1 MILEVGFMQGKYP
14 LFEENRILKKEAL
27 IAMRDYSYDQMR
39 LTWQD
44 YSSGILTGC
53 SIRVEG
59 AELVISPGIIK
70 YDGKILLLSE
80 PERIPYKA
88 TDCTQYL
95 KARMELCDPSPEF
108 ITWRIT
114 FGLELSGEC
123 MENEIEFCRFH
134 LRQGAA
140 LRGQYKDFFDLET
153 EYDTVNLLDAA
164 WGGKGGKALSP
175 SVTRFFAE
183 EILQAPGKKAE
194 DTAFAY
200 TCLNQS
206 DAVAPAI
213 LKHYV
218 NDREAGSGRRK
229 ETNKDIY
236 RGMCTIL
243 RMAQSGKMR
252 VDAPGKER
260 RKILID

>member
-1 MILEVGFMQGKYP
+1 MQGRYP

-27 IAMRDYSYDQMR
+27 IAIRDYSYDQMG

-44 YSSGILTGC
+44 FSFGILSGC
-53 SIRVEG
+53 SILVEG

-70 YDGKILLLSE
+70 YDEKILLLPE
-80 PERIPYKA
+80 PERIPYQA
-88 TDCTQYL
+88 TDCIQYL
-95 KARMELCDPSPEF
+95 KARIELCDPSPEF
-108 ITWRIT
+108 ITYQIS
-114 FGLELSGEC
+114 FGLALSEEC

-153 EYDTVNLLDAA
+153 EYDTINLLYAG
-164 WGGKGGKALSP
+164 WGGKGGNSLSP
-175 SVTRFFAE
+175 FVTQFYAE
-183 EILQAPGKKAE
+183 EILQASGKKTE
-194 DTAFAY
+194 DIAFAY

-206 DAVAPAI
+206 NAVAPAI

-218 NDREAGSGRRK
+218 NDREPGSGRRK

-243 RMAQSGKMR
+243 RTAQSGKIQ
-252 VDAPGKER
+252 VDAPRNER

>member
-1 MILEVGFMQGKYP
+1 MLGKYP

-27 IAMRDYSYDQMR
+27 IAIRDYSYDQMR

-53 SIRVEG
+53 SLRVEG

-70 YDGKILLLSE
+70 YEEKILLLPE
-80 PERIPYKA
+80 PERIPYQA
-88 TDCTQYL
+88 TDCMQYL
-95 KARMELCDPSPEF
+95 KARIELCDPSPEF
-108 ITWRIT
+108 ITYRIT
-114 FGLELSGEC
+114 FVLVQYEEC
-123 MENEIEFCRFH
+123 MENEMEFCRFH

-140 LRGQYKDFFDLET
+140 LRGQYRDFFDLET
-153 EYDTVNLLDAA
+153 EYDTVNLLYAT
-164 WGGKGGKALSP
+164 WGGQGGKGLSP
-175 SVTRFFAE
+175 YVTQFFAE

-194 DTAFAY
+194 DIAFAY

-206 DAVAPAI
+206 AAVAPAI

-218 NDREAGSGRRK
+218 NDRETGSSRRK
-229 ETNKDIY
+229 ETNGELY
-236 RGMCTIL
+236 RGLYTIL
-243 RMAQSGKMR
+243 KTAQSGKAR
-252 VDAPGKER
+252 EDAPRNER